1 MKGEDNNGSNE
12 LIELVGVCRSY
23 GAGDA
28 ESFALKNFSM
38 TVKRGEFIMI
48 MGPSGCGKTTLLNV
62 LGLLDRPTAGN
73 YYING
78 KKVSRF
84 TSRGKARL
92 RAKKIGFI
100 FQDFNL
106 IPNLTVIENV
116 ALPLVYSGAS
126 KTHRLIQ
133 ASDTLSRFH
142 LQEREYF
149 FPGQL
154 SGGQKQRVAIARS
167 LVSKPE
173 IILADEPTGNLD
185 SRSSHIVMEELRR
198 IHSEGNTII
207 MVTHNPNLTTYAT
220 RVIHMLD
227 GGIDEDIKTV
237 SDDDLPIPIHDRLD
251 HENDEDSE
259 QFIYKGTDLEA
270 DTEKFEERKNLV
282 NRDEDDELGLIY
294 DENGKLEPGQK
305 AKKKLAP
312 AKNPVEVANEA
323 AKTAEAPKKVVKAK
337 VQPKTTKVAK
347 IQKSQKP
354 EAIIP
359 KTNKTTEKVVKTA
372 KKPVNYSS
380 RDIKSTKRKSFPMV
394 GSISSGDPSVRITA
408 QPTIEELLS
417 KENK

>member
-1 MKGEDNNGSNE
+1 MKGEDKKSSDFE
-12 LIELVGVCRSY
+12 LIELVDVCRSY
-23 GAGDA
+23 GYGDA
-28 ESFALKNFSM
+28 ESFALKNFSL

-62 LGLLDRPTAGN
+62 LGLLDKPTSGT
-73 YYING
+73 YHLNG

-84 TSRGKARL
+84 TGRGKSRL
-92 RAKKIGFI
+92 RAKSIGFV
-100 FQDFNL
+100 FQDFCL

-116 ALPLVYSGAS
+116 ALPLVYSGAT

-142 LQEREYF
+142 LKEREYF
-149 FPGQL
+149 MPSQL

-237 SDDDLPIPIHDRLD
+237 SDEDLPVSIHDRI
-251 HENDEDSE
+251 EIEEDSP
-259 QFIYKGTDLEA
+259 TDS
-270 DTEKFEERKNLV
+270 TPN
-282 NRDEDDELGLIY
+282 
-294 DENGKLEPGQK
+294 Q
-305 AKKKLAP
+305 
-312 AKNPVEVANEA
+312 NPVQASSPILDSELNQEGNT
-323 AKTAEAPKKVVKAK
+323 KIPIKNSSHDIESIPIPAPKPEKTLSKKTVKKSKATS
-337 VQPKTTKVAK
+337 KTT
-347 IQKSQKP
+347 
-354 EAIIP
+354 AIINP
-359 KTNKTTEKVVKTA
+359 KSSTKTTRA
-372 KKPVNYSS
+372 GLYA
-380 RDIKSTKRKSFPMV
+380 
-394 GSISSGDPSVRITA
+394 SGDPGFRIKER
-408 QPTIEELLS
+408 PSIEDLVE
-417 KENK
+417 KEKK